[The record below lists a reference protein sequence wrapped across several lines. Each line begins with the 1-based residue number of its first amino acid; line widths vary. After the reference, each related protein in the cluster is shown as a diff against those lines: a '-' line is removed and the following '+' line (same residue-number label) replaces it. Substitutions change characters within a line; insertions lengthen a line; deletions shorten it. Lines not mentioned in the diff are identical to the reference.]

1 MSKQDMNRRQFLQTS
16 GLVVAGAAATGSLTM
31 FADLKGA
38 WALSVDALDKHTAET
53 LVTVCRQMYP
63 HDAIGDAYYSRVVEV
78 LDQKAVGDPALGK
91 MLKEG
96 VAELDGTYS
105 VAWLDLSDG
114 YQLAALER
122 IESGSFFQTVRS
134 TMVGTFYNDPLV
146 WRNLGYEGPVWD
158 LGGYVDR
165 GFDDLGWLPDVS

>member
-16 GLVVAGAAATGSLTM
+16 GLAVVGAAAVGPLTM
-31 FADLKGA
+31 IVDLRAA
-38 WALSVDALDKHTAET
+38 WALSLDALDKHTAET

-78 LDQKAVGDPALGK
+78 LDQKAAGDAAVGKL
-91 MLKEG
+91 LKEG
-96 VAELDGTYS
+96 VAELDGAYGI
-105 VAWLDLSDG
+105 AWLDLSDG
-114 YQLAALER
+114 YQLAALEG

-134 TMVGTFYNDPLV
+134 TTVGTLYNDPLV
-146 WRNLGYEGPVWD
+146 WRHLGYEGPVWD
-158 LGGYVDR
+158 LGGYIDR